1 MHEFRTWR
9 KIEFVDTDMGGIVH
23 FSRFL
28 IFMETAEHEFLE
40 AIGTRVDLE
49 LDGCKIGWPRVAVAC
64 RYKSPA
70 RFGETLDI
78 HLRVIRKGTNS
89 VYHDASHWASIA
101 PAIWS
106 FMLALR
112 SRGLGS
118 AWTTIHLRRERE
130 MAELL
135 GIPYETHVQ
144 AGLFP
149 IAYTIGTEVRRAS
162 RQPVGEVLVYNRW

>member
-1 MHEFRTWR
+1 M
-9 KIEFVDTDMGGIVH
+9 
-23 FSRFL
+23 
-28 IFMETAEHEFLE
+28 
-40 AIGTRVDLE
+40 
-49 LDGCKIGWPRVAVAC
+49 
-64 RYKSPA
+64 
-70 RFGETLDI
+70 
-78 HLRVIRKGTNS
+78 IRKGTNT
-89 VYHDASHWASIA
+89 VYHDASQWASIA
-101 PAIWS
+101 PAISS

-149 IAYTIGTEVRRAS
+149 IAYTIGTEFRRAS